1 MQALAAKF
9 SGASR
14 RILRFFRS
22 AFQGRS
28 TDSQAFA
35 EPFVVAST
43 DFQIP
48 AAILGCVMTN
58 MVDGTQEIERSDDQL
73 MEAVVNRES
82 EALECIYMRYESL
95 LRTVILGVIRDESE
109 VDDILHDVL
118 LQVWEQGDR
127 YNPNERGLRGLLVT
141 LARRRALD
149 RLRRRAAYRRA
160 TESLKG
166 DVDNPLTNEITTTS
180 NQLENSDLSALLTRV
195 IQLLPEAQKEVINLT
210 FFKGMSQREIATQRH
225 ISLGTV
231 KTRLHLAQRKL
242 HNFLLP
248 LQNKI

>member
-1 MQALAAKF
+1 M
-9 SGASR
+9 G
-14 RILRFFRS
+14 
-22 AFQGRS
+22 
-28 TDSQAFA
+28 
-35 EPFVVAST
+35 ST
-43 DFQIP
+43 DFQRTLV
-48 AAILGCVMTN
+48 ILSYVMTKLI
-58 MVDGTQEIERSDDQL
+58 DGAQGIEMSDDQL
-73 MEAVVNRES
+73 MEAVVSRKS
-82 EALECIYMRYESL
+82 PALECIYMRYESL

-118 LQVWEQGDR
+118 LQVWEQADR

-160 TESLKG
+160 TESLRS
-166 DVDNPLTNEITTTS
+166 DVDNPLVNEVTS
-180 NQLENSDLSALLTRV
+180 TSDQLENSDLSALLRRV
-195 IQLLPEAQKEVINLT
+195 IQLLPEAQEEVINLT
-210 FFKGMSQREIATQRH
+210 FFKGMSQREIAMQRH

>member
-1 MQALAAKF
+1 
-9 SGASR
+9 
-14 RILRFFRS
+14 
-22 AFQGRS
+22 
-28 TDSQAFA
+28 
-35 EPFVVAST
+35 
-43 DFQIP
+43 
-48 AAILGCVMTN
+48 MTN
-58 MVDGTQEIERSDDQL
+58 VLDGVQEIERSDDQL

-82 EALECIYMRYESL
+82 EALECIYLRYESL

-109 VDDILHDVL
+109 IDDILHDVL
-118 LQVWEQGDR
+118 LQVWDQGGR

-160 TESLKG
+160 TESLKS

-180 NQLENSDLSALLTRV
+180 SQLENNDLSALLKGV
-195 IQLLPEAQKEVINLT
+195 IQLLPEAQKEVVNLT
-210 FFKGMSQREIATQRH
+210 FFKGMSQREIARQRH